1 MAFLK
6 QRTSLFLLQKGN
18 NFCSQK
24 QKDKKGIIPKLGY
37 KIKIRSNLNVMTS
50 FHFQRNVHKKEEF
63 HLMMILSLH
72 VGIWKTQFSSSMYF
86 QQYSTSVV
94 LQFQDLRT
102 CSFSRSQTFFA
113 KRYCR
118 WTIVMGRFQFYD
130 TGRPTFGSLAN
141 TEGVL

>member
-50 FHFQRNVHKKEEF
+50 FHFQRNVRKRSSICWWFFHYMLEF
-63 HLMMILSLH
+63 EKLNFLLPCI
-72 VGIWKTQFSSSMYF
+72 YF